1 MGYLSVGDLSN
12 MSYNMLNVIKDLLTG
27 KLEYVDAP
35 TKTDRMT
42 ICHSCEARKNNFCT
56 VCGCYLP
63 AKTKLKKSE
72 CPMELW

>member
-1 MGYLSVGDLSN
+1 MGYFSMGDLST
-12 MSYNMLNVIKDLLTG
+12 MSYNIWNTLKDLFTG
-27 KLEYVDAP
+27 NLEFVDAS
-35 TKTDRMT
+35 TKTDRLT
-42 ICHSCEARKNNFCT
+42 ICQSCEARDNNFCT